1 MDFHLKSIFKWK
13 AMLWSTLSESS
24 SHLCCSHTVYC
35 AFMSESSIRHI
46 YYFWNTTIELQM
58 LSQSGLSTKE
68 HELID
73 VLLRR
78 FGYVLEIL
86 RAQLSHMTMKVMWPA
101 HCEEQTRVNW
111 IDCRAGRVEGGVL
124 SHNWV
129 KLPNQLELHQV
140 ESTTLNFSIL
150 FI

>member
-78 FGYVLEIL
+78 SWHVLVII
-86 RAQLSHMTMKVMWPA
+86 RTQLSHMTMKVMWPV
-101 HCEEQTRVNW
+101 HWEEQIRTERNDW
-111 IDCRAGRVEGGVL
+111 RAKKGFLV
-124 SHNWV
+124 HNWV
-129 KLPNQLELHQV
+129 QLPSLEWQTSRVSSGREYH
-140 ESTTLNFSIL
+140 TKF
-150 FI
+150 